1 MTIYLYW
8 GSDDFAMAKAVNALR
23 DRTLDPAW
31 ATFNADKISPEQS
44 DAVIQGL
51 NQSVTPPFGS
61 GGRFVWLV
69 DTNVCQQASGEVLA
83 EMERTLPVIPETN
96 VLLLTTPNKP
106 DGRLKTTKLLQKY
119 AKVQEFSPLPPW
131 KHDEI
136 VSSVRKVAQE
146 VGVKL
151 TPDAVDLLA
160 ESVGNDTRSLYNAL
174 EKLHLYSLSAGPQP
188 LSAATVD
195 QLVTATTQNSLQLA
209 SAIRQGDVGTALE
222 LVADLINR
230 NEPALKISATLTG
243 QFRTWFWVK
252 LMIESGERDEKAI
265 AAAAEIGNFKRI
277 YFLRKEVSAL
287 SLSQLEQILA
297 LLLELEVSLK
307 RGTDELSTLQ
317 TKTIELC
324 QLCRQTSFR

>member
-1 MTIYLYW
+1 
-8 GSDDFAMAKAVNALR
+8 MAKAVDSLR

-31 ATFNADKISPEQS
+31 AAFNADKIFPEQS
-44 DAVIQGL
+44 DGVIQGL

-61 GGRFVWLV
+61 GGRFVWLAE
-69 DTNVCQQASGEVLA
+69 TNVCQQASADVLA
-83 EMERTLPVIPETN
+83 EMERTLPVIPDSN
-96 VLLLTTPNKP
+96 VLLLTTSNKP

-136 VSSVRKVAQE
+136 LGAVQKAAQE

-151 TPDAVDLLA
+151 TRDAVDLLA

-195 QLVTATTQNSLQLA
+195 ELVTATTQNSLQLV
-209 SAIRQGDVGTALE
+209 SAIRQGDVAAALE

-243 QFRTWFWVK
+243 QFRTWLWVK

-265 AAAAEIGNFKRI
+265 ALAADIGNPKRI
-277 YFLRKEVSAL
+277 YFLKKEVSGL

-297 LLLELEVSLK
+297 ILLELEVSLK
-307 RGTDELSTLQ
+307 RGTEELSTLQ

-324 QLCRQTSFR
+324 QLCKRTSFR